1 MSHHGRKRVL
11 PTGGVVRSVTVCKR
25 GLLFVRTWWCRRGS
39 EQGVTRNVCR
49 AGAKESVGSSGM
61 DQSHQEN
68 QSAITG
74 HGSSPAAS
82 MIASDSSDGT
92 VPELSQESVSIFVSI
107 ASPYWYSPQ

>member
-11 PTGGVVRSVTVCKR
+11 PTGGVVRSVKEGYCLLER
-25 GLLFVRTWWCRRGS
+25 G
-39 EQGVTRNVCR
+39 GV
-49 AGAKESVGSSGM
+49 AGDQNKESPAMCDVRERKRVSAAVA
-61 DQSHQEN
+61 SHQEN

-82 MIASDSSDGT
+82 MIAADSSDGT
-92 VPELSQESVSIFVSI
+92 VPELSQESVSIFVPI